1 METVENGMAVAVTI
15 AITIT
20 TIIQTAAIVEAT
32 QTMTITGCDR
42 NAASIVAFEK
52 TSAAAAIASTQT
64 TRAGGI
70 AAANTLT
77 SAAAI

>member
-1 METVENGMAVAVTI
+1 METVENGVAVA
-15 AITIT
+15 IT
-20 TIIQTAAIVEAT
+20 TIIHTAIMEAT

-42 NAASIVAFEK
+42 NTAAIMAFEK
-52 TSAAAAIASTQT
+52 TSAATAIASTQT
-64 TRAGGI
+64 TRAGSI